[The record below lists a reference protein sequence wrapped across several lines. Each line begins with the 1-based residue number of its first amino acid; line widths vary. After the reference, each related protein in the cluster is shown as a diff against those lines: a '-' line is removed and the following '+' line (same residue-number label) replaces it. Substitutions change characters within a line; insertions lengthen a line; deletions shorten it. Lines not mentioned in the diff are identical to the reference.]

1 MSRRFLQLILL
12 ASLLANVLLLGF
24 LLGGLPHRLDR
35 GESREARL
43 ERVLAQLPA
52 PAQREFRA
60 QMERNRADDD
70 ARREQIRAAREKTIE
85 ILLAEPFDA
94 EAYDREVDRIDALR
108 GQGAREMAA
117 TVKDVAK
124 DLNLEQRRI
133 LAELL
138 KGPPGRR

>member
-1 MSRRFLQLILL
+1 MSRRLLQLTLL
-12 ASLLANVLLLGF
+12 GSLLANVLLLGF
-24 LLGGLPHRLDR
+24 LIGGLPHRFDR
-35 GESREARL
+35 GEAREQRL
-43 ERVLAQLPA
+43 DKVLAQLPEA
-52 PAQREFRA
+52 AQLEFRA
-60 QMERNRADDD
+60 QMERNRSDDD
-70 ARREQIRAAREKTIE
+70 ARRDEIRAAREKTIA

-124 DLNLEQRRI
+124 GLNLEQRRI